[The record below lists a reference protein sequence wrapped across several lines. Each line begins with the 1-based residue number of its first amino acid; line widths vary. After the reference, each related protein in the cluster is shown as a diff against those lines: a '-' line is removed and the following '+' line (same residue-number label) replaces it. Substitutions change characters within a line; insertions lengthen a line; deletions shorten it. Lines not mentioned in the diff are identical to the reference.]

1 MPAVALTRQTLPDF
15 TRRIEGLTPASQRKF
30 GKMSIERMLKHLRNA
45 HEVAL
50 GEVKMLDESKPI
62 VRDILYFVI
71 ARVLTT
77 WPGGRIKAPDY
88 WSPPA
93 DFDFEGERKGLL
105 SAMQRFT
112 EGLEKTPDMVAVH
125 PMLGGLTMRKWSQL
139 NGLHIHHHMRQF
151 GV

>member
-15 TRRIEGLTPASQRKF
+15 TRRVQALRSDSPRKF
-30 GKMSIERMLKHLRNA
+30 GKMPIEQMLKHLRNA

-50 GEVKMLDESKPI
+50 GEKSMPDESKPI
-62 VRDILYFVI
+62 IRDILYFVI
-71 ARVLTT
+71 ARLLTT

-105 SAMQRFT
+105 GAMTRFVDS
-112 EGLEKTPDMVAVH
+112 LEKSPDKATVH
-125 PMLGGLTMRKWSQL
+125 PMLGPLTQRKWSQL
-139 NGLHIHHHMRQF
+139 NGVHINHHMRQF